1 MIHLRMA
8 TCNVITWRI
17 GLASVRVDPRGL
29 LVEPSQ
35 IITPVRY
42 LEASEEEAMFKAG
55 PSGLIAQSNRY
66 IFQSSVAV
74 WHNDTFSTDFFSYFV
89 RQAANSTGFLDPKQA
104 VPVWEDIKDPL
115 QKAYASLFAIWLG
128 TNKERLLVP
137 RSDTDFQLIKGWRVV
152 EEERIFLSTALFS
165 IALGIL
171 CTYALVI
178 GIIYLR
184 RPGEYLAR
192 LPTSLASIIALFAS
206 STAVQE
212 MGCVSGLQ
220 KKARAEHFAK
230 LNNRYGYG
238 SYVGTDGRVHIG
250 IEKAPFVR
258 PWKKVISRLDQS

>member
-1 MIHLRMA
+1 M
-8 TCNVITWRI
+8 TWRI
-17 GLASVRVDPRGL
+17 GLASIRVDSRGR

-35 IITPVRY
+35 IITPVRA
-42 LEASEEEAMFKAG
+42 LEDSEDKVMFKAG
-55 PSGLIAQSNRY
+55 PSDLIAQSNRY
-66 IFQSSVAV
+66 IFQSGDAP

-115 QKAYASLFAIWLG
+115 QRAYASLFAIWLG
-128 TNKERLLVP
+128 INKEHLLVP
-137 RSDTDFQLIKGWRVV
+137 RSNTDFQQIKGWRVV
-152 EEERIFLSTALFS
+152 EEERLFLSTALFS

-192 LPTSLASIIALFAS
+192 LPTSLASIIALFAG

-212 MGCVSGLQ
+212 MGGVSVLQ
-220 KKARAEHFAK
+220 KKARAKHFEK
-230 LNNRYGYG
+230 LDNRYGYG

-250 IEKAPFVR
+250 IEKVPFVR
-258 PWKKVISRLDQS
+258 PWKTVNSSLNQS